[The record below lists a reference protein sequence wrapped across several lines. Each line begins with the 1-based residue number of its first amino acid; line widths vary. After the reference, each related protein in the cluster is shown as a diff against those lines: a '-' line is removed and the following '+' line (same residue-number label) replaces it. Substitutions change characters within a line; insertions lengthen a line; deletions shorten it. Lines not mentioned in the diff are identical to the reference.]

1 MGIFPISK
9 KDSLSDL
16 LQLVKMVTETH
27 PDPFLHK
34 KSRIEFFRSVNSI
47 MDQVPENIDQETF
60 HIFAMKVMALVGDGH
75 TSMDPLPESREKI
88 WLKIE
93 PIDGSLLVL
102 GVYSHE
108 HEKFIGSVIKGINGI
123 PMETIKENMK
133 KLRGANGE
141 NNNLMHIMECFGQ
154 KHLMGYLLDRSTKDI
169 GSINLELNNRGNVYE
184 MEFEFSEEKPGELI
198 IRNGMELPSSETS
211 DLSWTILDGRT
222 GYLRIESM
230 WKYRENFESQLNHG
244 ASEKFL
250 MELIERTGMNT
261 SGTIKEI
268 IGKIPSASQIITE
281 FLTKMKETG
290 SSNILVDLR
299 DNTGGNSY
307 MANILSYFLFGK
319 RILKVDEGFDV
330 ERYSEMYAKQFEI
343 ENFESYPGG
352 YNFKEEN
359 RWRNGFRGITEDE
372 FEKIVNLSPTFSAF
386 MKSYKLQSGWK
397 VYVLCSARTFS
408 AGFDL
413 LSFMGN
419 CGSTVIG
426 VRPSQAANAFTNTI
440 RFELQNSGLK
450 GWISSKLMVKYPN
463 EPMFYEIIPDQEI
476 GIDKYADHDYATDTI
491 VAEAL
496 KFILTET
503 NSM

>member
-9 KDSLSDL
+9 KDSLPDF

-34 KSRIEFFRSVNSI
+34 KSRIEFFRSVNGI
-47 MDQVPENIDQETF
+47 LDQIPDNIDQETF
-60 HIFAMKVMALVGDGH
+60 HIFAMRILSLVGDGH

-102 GVYSHE
+102 GVYSRE
-108 HEKFIGSVIKGINGI
+108 HEKLIGSVVKGINGI

-133 KLRGANGE
+133 TLRGANGE
-141 NNNLMHIMECFGQ
+141 NNNLMHIVECFGQ
-154 KHLMGYLLDRSTKDI
+154 KHLMSYLLHRSIKDI
-169 GSINLELNNRGNVYE
+169 GSISLELQNFGNIY
-184 MEFEFSEEKPGELI
+184 EFEFSEEKPGELI
-198 IRNGMELPSSETS
+198 IRNEMELPTSETS
-211 DLSWTILDGRT
+211 DLSWTILDGNI
-222 GYLRIESM
+222 GYLRIASM
-230 WKYRENFESQLNHG
+230 MKYRENFESQLNYG

-250 MELIERTGMNT
+250 RELFGRIGMNT
-261 SGTIKEI
+261 SKTIKEI
-268 IGKIPSASQIITE
+268 VGKMPSASQIITK

-290 SSNILVDLR
+290 GNDIIVDLR

-307 MANILSYFLFGK
+307 LAHILPYFLFGK
-319 RILKVDEGFDV
+319 RILKVYEGYDV

-343 ENFESYPGG
+343 ENFDSFPGG
-352 YNFKEEN
+352 YNFNEET
-359 RWRNGFRGITEDE
+359 RWRNGFRGITEGE
-372 FEKIVNLSPTFSAF
+372 FEKIVNMSPTFSEF
-386 MKSYKLQSGWK
+386 LKSYKIQSDWK

-413 LSFMGN
+413 LSFMGK

-426 VRPSQAANAFTNTI
+426 VRPSQTANAFTNTI
-440 RFELQNSGLK
+440 RFELQDSNLK
-450 GWISSKLMVKYPN
+450 GWISSKLMLKYPD

-476 GIDKYADHDYATDTI
+476 GIDKYADHGYASDTI

-496 KFILTET
+496 KFIRTET
-503 NSM
+503 NPI